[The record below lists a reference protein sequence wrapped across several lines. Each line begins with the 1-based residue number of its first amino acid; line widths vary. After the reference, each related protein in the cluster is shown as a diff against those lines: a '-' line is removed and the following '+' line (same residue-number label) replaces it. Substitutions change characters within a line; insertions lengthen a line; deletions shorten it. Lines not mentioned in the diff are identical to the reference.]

1 MQQTIKLNRQLSDD
15 YWIQKNRYYYQE
27 LSTFYQF
34 VIPKGYRVLQI
45 GCRSGYFLNAVKPSY
60 GVGIDTNE
68 EHLNLGKTK
77 YPWLNFYQGTLA
89 EIAQQELK
97 DQTFDYIILAH
108 TLMKEYDIQ
117 SFLEQ
122 LHPFCTPQTRVVLNN
137 GSALWEPLLSLGN
150 KLGMRRPEPF
160 KNWIS
165 LPDLENLLDL
175 AEFETVHKGYQTLLL
190 KYVPLLSF
198 FCNKILANLPLI
210 ERLCFDQLIVAKIKP
225 KPIDPKTLTCSV
237 IIPCRNER
245 GNIEP
250 AVQQVPL
257 MGAHTEIIF
266 VEGHSKDGS
275 FKEMER
281 VAAAYANR
289 PGFSISYEK
298 QTGKGKGNAVFQG
311 FNKATGDIVM
321 IQDGDITVAPTE
333 LPKFFNA
340 LAQGKG
346 EFINGVRLIYSME
359 SGAMRFLNLIANKIF
374 GIGFSW
380 LLRRRIKDTLCGTKV
395 LWRKDWKKIEKH
407 RNFFGDFDPFGDF
420 DLLFGAA
427 KQNLKIVD
435 MPVHYKDRSYG
446 TTQISR
452 FRHGLLLLSMSF
464 IALKKFKLG
473 K

>member
-1 MQQTIKLNRQLSDD
+1 MQTFKRNTHSDD

-27 LSTFYQF
+27 LARYYQF
-34 VIPKGYRVLQI
+34 VIPKGYKVLQV
-45 GCRSGYFLNAVKPSY
+45 GCRSGYLLNAVSPSY
-60 GVGIDTNE
+60 GVGIDNNAEYLT
-68 EHLNLGKTK
+68 LGKTN
-77 YPWLNFYQGTLA
+77 YPSLTFYQGTLA
-89 EIAQQELK
+89 DVAQQELK
-97 DQTFDYIILAH
+97 NQTFDYIILSH

-122 LHPFCTPQTRVVLNN
+122 LHPLCTQKTRIVLNN
-137 GSALWEPLLSLGN
+137 CSALWEPLLSLGN

-175 AEFETVHKGYQTLLL
+175 ANFETVYNGHQTLFL
-190 KYVPLLSF
+190 KYIPLFSF
-198 FCNKILANLPLI
+198 FCNKILANIPFI
-210 ERLCFDQLIVAKIKP
+210 ERLCLDQLIIAKIKP
-225 KPIDPKTLTCSV
+225 QPLDASKLTCSV

-266 VEGHSKDGS
+266 VEGQSKDGS
-275 FKEMER
+275 YEEIER
-281 VAAAYANR
+281 VAAKYTNR

-298 QTGKGKGNAVFQG
+298 QTGRGKGNAVFQG
-311 FNKATGDIVM
+311 FNKATGDIIM

-340 LAQGKG
+340 MASGKG

-380 LLRRRIKDTLCGTKV
+380 LLRHRIKDTLCGTKV
-395 LWRKDWKKIEKH
+395 LWREDWKKIEKH
-407 RNFFGDFDPFGDF
+407 RSFFGDFDPFGDF

-427 KQNLKIVD
+427 KQNLKILD

-452 FRHGLLLLSMSF
+452 FKHGLLLLSMSF
-464 IALKKFKLG
+464 VALKKFKLG